1 MTIEK
6 KRETVEVEEEEE
18 ESTENEKEEPQPQSG
33 SGRRYLPF
41 FAHLQKE
48 QQQQQ
53 QEQQPEV
60 SAAVVS
66 EDEQQPTTPGP
77 LRYVSVIQRTPL
89 FRPREPEAEKKREL
103 VQPSPKPKKEPLPEA
118 DKGVLNREDEEEE
131 DKEEEDD
138 DDDAVAEAAMPV
150 QEAPIDYHVPRA
162 KSPDNVDEP
171 ERPRGEVRE
180 TSASA
185 RRRAREAADNGA
197 IDMRCVRPR
206 LSASPRR
213 RGGNHHHDS
222 KPMDGDNG
230 CGGGGGGGNGGG
242 GSNSGS
248 GGGGG
253 YSDSGNRSYQMGGG
267 GGGMSGF
274 SGGSDSGN
282 GGGNDNHL
290 PYGDGSLPLDGCGNE
305 FDYTRL
311 EQLGPLP
318 SLNDVLPSMRSF
330 HPSLYARLQ
339 EPPRY
344 ANPPDLDRPP
354 GVGGGGG
361 GGGPGGGPGSNSDLE
376 ATLTSLTSLTNLNP
390 FNGNLNLYGNY
401 SQNAYNFNNSG
412 HGGPVTAAHTPNS
425 GGGPSPCGGTQADL
439 FELANDPDMCADD
452 QNSFCPDVDQIT
464 GLQLSF
470 PVESGVHA
478 MPEQHHIAAS
488 QQQQQQDRLY
498 HHQQQQQQQQQHDQQ
513 HTRVYT
519 TSPGGYSTVS
529 QTHRRGGS
537 PTESD
542 GLSGLINFSPSALLT
557 PLSIDQSPLM
567 DVQFGSSQMSP
578 CSINSSSSP
587 VPHCESSGGLLN
599 RSLHAHTPAPQHQ
612 QQQQNNNNNNN
623 SVMSVDQSDNESV
636 SNLQVRV
643 SVLQQRDISMQL
655 GLPNDAPLEFVNG
668 GHGIKNPLVHDNDG
682 KDSTRDGFESDSS
695 SRTQIHMKS
704 SKRGNNSGGGRDG
717 AISACSSSTAAD
729 GMNTGADPDDPNKF
743 TCRLC
748 SKSFT
753 LQRLLNRHMKCHSD
767 VKRYLCTF
775 CGKGFNDTFDLKRHT
790 RTHTGVRPYK
800 CALCEKSFTQR
811 CSLESHCLKVHGVAH
826 QYQYK
831 ERRAKVYVC
840 EECGHTTNEPEVHY
854 VHLKELHPYSPAL
867 LKFYDKRHFKFTN
880 NNFTNMLLQVRS

>member
-1 MTIEK
+1 MKAMIL
-6 KRETVEVEEEEE
+6 KRHPPPRMCRPPYSQDPAGAPET
-18 ESTENEKEEPQPQSG
+18 TTTTPK
-33 SGRRYLPF
+33 
-41 FAHLQKE
+41 
-48 QQQQQ
+48 
-53 QEQQPEV
+53 
-60 SAAVVS
+60 
-66 EDEQQPTTPGP
+66 EDEKSSAVPATTPGV

-89 FRPREPEAEKKREL
+89 FRPREPEPEKKVINMPPTKTEQVDDRRDQEFRE
-103 VQPSPKPKKEPLPEA
+103 E
-118 DKGVLNREDEEEE
+118 G
-131 DKEEEDD
+131 EEEDD
-138 DDDAVAEAAMPV
+138 SGEEIPV
-150 QEAPIDYHVPRA
+150 QEAPIDYHVPRP
-162 KSPDNVDEP
+162 KSPEDAALDEP
-171 ERPRGEVRE
+171 PNSVTRDASSRRRPRE
-180 TSASA
+180 S
-185 RRRAREAADNGA
+185 DDGA

-206 LSASPRR
+206 LALSPRR
-213 RGGNHHHDS
+213 RVGRGDHHHHHD
-222 KPMDGDNG
+222 KPVDGDSGGANG
-230 CGGGGGGGNGGG
+230 NGSGNGGGAGGNGGG
-242 GSNSGS
+242 GYD
-248 GGGGG
+248 GG
-253 YSDSGNRSYQMGGG
+253 RSYQMGGG
-267 GGGMSGF
+267 SGMSGF
-274 SGGSDSGN
+274 GGGIGGGGGSMGGSDSGN
-282 GGGNDNHL
+282 GGGNDGHL
-290 PYGDGSLPLDGCGNE
+290 PYGDGSLPPLDGCGNE

-344 ANPPDLDRPP
+344 VNQSDLDRPP
-354 GVGGGGG
+354 GGGAGGGGG
-361 GGGPGGGPGSNSDLE
+361 APGPGNPSDLE

-390 FNGNLNLYGNY
+390 FNANLNLYGNY
-401 SQNAYNFNNSG
+401 GQNPYGFGSPN
-412 HGGPVTAAHTPNS
+412 HGPSTAAHTPNS
-425 GGGPSPCGGTQADL
+425 NGGPSPCGGGQADL

-470 PVESGVHA
+470 PNDQGVHIISD
-478 MPEQHHIAAS
+478 HSIN
-488 QQQQQQDRLY
+488 QQSDRLY
-498 HHQQQQQQQQQHDQQ
+498 HQQQQTHHQQHDQ
-513 HTRVYT
+513 HTRAYS
-519 TSPGGYSTVS
+519 TSPGSYSTVS
-529 QTHRRGGS
+529 QPHHRRGVGSGS
-537 PTESD
+537 PSD
-542 GLSGLINFSPSALLT
+542 SDALSGLGNFSPSALLT

-578 CSINSSSSP
+578 CSINSSSP
-587 VPHCESSGGLLN
+587 VPHCEQQTNLLN
-599 RSLHAHTPAPQHQ
+599 RSMHARTPAPQQ
-612 QQQQNNNNNNN
+612 QVPPQSQQAQNG
-623 SVMSVDQSDNESV
+623 SAMVDQTDGENV

-643 SVLQQRDISMQL
+643 SVLQQRDISLQL
-655 GLPNDAPLEFVNG
+655 GLPSDAPLEFVNG
-668 GHGIKNPLVHDNDG
+668 GHGIKNPLVHDRINPEG
-682 KDSTRDGFESDSS
+682 REVTRDGSESDSS
-695 SRTQIHMKS
+695 SRTQKAG
-704 SKRGNNSGGGRDG
+704 KRGSHTANGGSSGAG
-717 AISACSSSTAAD
+717 SV
-729 GMNTGADPDDPNKF
+729 NGADTDDPSKF

-854 VHLKELHPYSPAL
+854 LHLKENHPYSPAL